1 MNIGTQMMPY
11 MHEMDMTMMDTS
23 YGSNSPEEE
32 AEASEEVVIEE
43 DIGVTEGQAH
53 QHGDHSTEYWLQV
66 SLIATTLWFHCHS
79 QWIEFYD
86 NNICV

>member
-1 MNIGTQMMPY
+1 MLLLSLKTPGTQMMPY

-23 YGSNSPEEE
+23 YGSNSPVEEV
-32 AEASEEVVIEE
+32 EASEEVVIEE

-66 SLIATTLWFHCHS
+66 YHPQVVGKI
-79 QWIEFYD
+79 
-86 NNICV
+86 